1 MKEANTVSLFGFS
14 CHSRTPE
21 VIHPRATLLLAGR
34 KEGHARNFPFPNRPT
49 IKRFLSLLPHRIPP
63 RGLIVSPLTRPRAR
77 NNHGQGRTPH
87 IPQREGRD
95 WHRDEGKGRRQRKS
109 LLRWGE
115 LANCHSGLS
124 KMSPKCET
132 TKADVMRSIGYW
144 PWSEVNAVSQY
155 VSQISFS
162 SDNVLR
168 NAMSGNQIR

>member
-1 MKEANTVSLFGFS
+1 MWQNLKNSPAEHTPIPLWILWCCCHGSQFLVLWRSCSLMQSLHVYDYF
-14 CHSRTPE
+14 CY
-21 VIHPRATLLLAGR
+21 R
-34 KEGHARNFPFPNRPT
+34 KWNLEGNF
-49 IKRFLSLLPHRIPP
+49 
-63 RGLIVSPLTRPRAR
+63 
-77 NNHGQGRTPH
+77 
-87 IPQREGRD
+87 GRD
-95 WHRDEGKGRRQRKS
+95 GHRDEGKGRRQRKS

-144 PWSEVNAVSQY
+144 LWSEVNAVSQY